1 MKKTRLKIT
10 IEQKQMWRI
19 SQADDE
25 EFSVV
30 WQTDKPAL
38 LKDALIDEVSPREI
52 RTRKWSLKILSAFV
66 RVINYTLHLL
76 GKLKTVDK

>member
-1 MKKTRLKIT
+1 MKRIRLKIT

-25 EFSVV
+25 EFFGV

-38 LKDALIDEVSPREI
+38 LKDALINEVSPREI
-52 RTRKWSLKILSAFV
+52 RTRKWSLKIFSAFV
-66 RVINYTLHLL
+66 QVINYTLHFL
-76 GKLKTVDK
+76 GKLKTGDK